1 MTHASS
7 GLRAKSWASAGVMT
21 DACRL
26 PVLLMACAT
35 MPTGSGLFWQ
45 SLFPTKVICLAIYSR
60 CVNAEIGIE
69 QVLGRSFSWVFGM
82 GGRVQA
88 AARDICRNII
98 DYDDLLL
105 HWAQTVNDPTLVE
118 DIDGRFDH
126 VLVDQCQNTNRMTSM
141 RRSVV
146 QQI

>member
-1 MTHASS
+1 MTQRVERIARKVMGECRGHDRRLSS
-7 GLRAKSWASAGVMT
+7 AGTFDGLRDYAHRIGFVLAKPLSY
-21 DACRL
+21 
-26 PVLLMACAT
+26 
-35 MPTGSGLFWQ
+35 Q
-45 SLFPTKVICLAIYSR
+45 VICLAIYSR